1 MSLFLM
7 IITAGIV
14 SLGLRIAPVLFLRNL
29 NFNKFN
35 LNEILDLASSCIIGQ
50 IIYCVAF
57 NNKDLVALYSQFS
70 MENALAFFAIICSF
84 MVCYYTKSIMK
95 AIFLVLFSYS
105 LLLIFL

>member
-35 LNEILDLASSCIIGQ
+35 LASSCIIGQ

-57 NNKDLVALYSQFS
+57 NNKDLVALYSEFS